1 MSHFAD
7 ELVLKI
13 PWTNIYASRTQ
24 VCIKGLYLLAI
35 PNQAVVYDGEK
46 ERIAIKEAKERQLA
60 LIEEAK
66 AREIAGI
73 FIESQS
79 TNILTICHVLSTV
92 TSANNSQENDGFVA
106 KLAAQILQNLL
117 VTVEDVHIR
126 FEDNITFPDRPFAFG
141 ITLKKLALES
151 TDSSWIP
158 TLISEPSKQFFKLLS
173 LECLSVYWLS
183 NTAHLFNKMK
193 SQDQVEYFR
202 KGIANAQVRPY
213 EDSYIAG
220 PITSYAKVRINTR
233 PELDG
238 SNYTIPKIFLN
249 LTMEE
254 ISMGL
259 TPNQYQDI
267 VGFLSNLE
275 RMNRGSPYRK
285 YRPVI
290 GYKRNAKIWWLFA
303 YQCVLEENV
312 RRKRRN
318 WRWSHM
324 KQHRDLVHRYI
335 DLYQTKLNQKK
346 EDPKVKRILG
356 DLEENLDVF
365 NITLARRQ
373 AEVQVNLS

>member
-1 MSHFAD
+1 M
-7 ELVLKI
+7 V
-13 PWTNIYASRTQ
+13 
-24 VCIKGLYLLAI
+24 
-35 PNQAVVYDGEK
+35 
-46 ERIAIKEAKERQLA
+46 
-60 LIEEAK
+60 
-66 AREIAGI
+66 
-73 FIESQS
+73 
-79 TNILTICHVLSTV
+79 TI
-92 TSANNSQENDGFVA
+92 
-106 KLAAQILQNLL
+106 
-117 VTVEDVHIR
+117 EDVHIR
-126 FEDNITFPDRPFAFG
+126 FEDNITYPNRPFAFG

-151 TDSSWIP
+151 TDGSWVP

-173 LECLSVYWLS
+173 LECLSIYWIS
-183 NTAHLFNKMK
+183 NTTTLLSKMK
-193 SQDQVEYFR
+193 GQEQVDHFR
-202 KGIANAQVRPY
+202 KGIANAQARPY

-238 SNYTIPKIFLN
+238 SNYTIPKVFLN

-259 TPNQYQDI
+259 TSNQYNDI

-285 YRPVI
+285 YRPTI
-290 GYKRNAKIWWLFA
+290 TNYKRYAKIWWLFA

-312 RRKRRN
+312 RRQRRN

-335 DLYQTKLNQKK
+335 DIYKTKLGQKK
-346 EDPKVKRILG
+346 EDAKLKKSIE

-373 AEVQVNLS
+373 AEVQVAYFFLSTELF